1 MSIIYAISYHFFLF
15 SFFSCSAGSL
25 VHAGVC
31 LLFPAVLFCFILSGH
46 SPIVQKSTINAHGP
60 DLSAF
65 FLRAVRSAAS
75 YPTSFSVPPKAG
87 PPPHLRYRKKSA
99 HRRWFRMLQRSEPN
113 FCTSRKSTPPAVLF
127 SSRQRT
133 KKRRRRIRG
142 PSSFSVSLRRLP
154 AQGHQR
160 P

>member
-15 SFFSCSAGSL
+15 SFFSCSVGSL
-25 VHAGVC
+25 VHACVC

-60 DLSAF
+60 DLTAF

-75 YPTSFSVPPKAG
+75 SPTSFSVPPKAG

-113 FCTSRKSTPPAVLF
+113 FCTSRKSTPTGGTFFLKAKD
-127 SSRQRT
+127 